1 MTVKQLARGVLCT
14 LMLLLAV
21 NAYGHSLSV
30 FAWVEGDTLLVETRF
45 SSGKIPVSGTIT
57 LYDGYDEKLSEHPI
71 TGEDVVRLP
80 LPAWESGLK
89 VEAAT
94 GDGHDNYWILTP
106 DDIRQQRE
114 QEPQ

>member
-1 MTVKQLARGVLCT
+1 MTLKQRISWLLGS

-30 FAWVEGDTLLVETRF
+30 FAWVEGDTLMVETRF

-57 LYDGYDEKLSEHPI
+57 LYDGYDQKLSEHPI
-71 TGEDVVRLP
+71 TGEEFERLP
-80 LPAWESGLK
+80 LPNWESGLK
-89 VEAAT
+89 VVSST

-106 DDIRQQRE
+106 EDIRQQRD
-114 QEPQ
+114 QETQ